1 MDEITTLRG
10 QIDLIDEELIAL
22 LARRFECARQM
33 ADLKRAKKL
42 PVFDGEREAALFQRI
57 GELAQQKG
65 LRPAIAQA
73 VFAEI
78 IHQARRLQAARM
90 AQEED
95 L

>member
-10 QIDLIDEELIAL
+10 QIDLIDEELVAL

-33 ADLKRAKKL
+33 ADLKKTKDL

-57 GELAQQKG
+57 ADLAQQKG

-73 VFAEI
+73 IYAEI
-78 IHQARRLQAARM
+78 IHQARRLQEARM
-90 AQEED
+90 TQGE